1 MRRSPANHDPVR
13 LDWVATPIPY
23 TEFVARKTWTAA
35 EFEKLTPAEQ
45 DAEFQA
51 SIVTDLSEVP
61 PEFLDRV
68 RSHLLSRTSP
78 PNPSSSD

>member
-1 MRRSPANHDPVR
+1 MLGTRWCR
-13 LDWVATPIPY
+13 VAIPIPY
-23 TEFVARKTWTAA
+23 TELVTRKNWTAA

-68 RSHLLSRTSP
+68 RSRFLSRTSP
-78 PNPSSSD
+78 QSTSKPA